1 MRTALAPVT
10 RLVWI
15 CALALLLGAAG
26 TKSLAADADL
36 KLEAQLVIG
45 TNDAKPPDSSKYK
58 PVDADVAK
66 KLKSLPLKWSN
77 YFVVS
82 SKKFSIPK
90 GEEKTE
96 KLGDCDVK
104 VKNLGQSQVVITI
117 SGKKGTIGTTTGEL
131 SKGQLFVT
139 GANETN
145 LFVVLKQV
153 D

>member
-1 MRTALAPVT
+1 M
-10 RLVWI
+10 
-15 CALALLLGAAG
+15 ALLLCAAG

-36 KLEAQLVIG
+36 KLEAQLVLG
-45 TNDAKPPDSSKYK
+45 TNDAKPPDSKYQ

-82 SKKFSIPK
+82 SKKFSVPK
-90 GEEKTE
+90 GEEKQE
-96 KLGDCDVK
+96 RLGDCDVK

-131 SKGQLFVT
+131 SKAQLFVT

>member
-1 MRTALAPVT
+1 M
-10 RLVWI
+10 
-15 CALALLLGAAG
+15 ALLLCAAG

-45 TNDAKPPDSSKYK
+45 TNDAKPADSKYK

-82 SKKFSIPK
+82 SKKFSVPK
-90 GEEKTE
+90 GEEKQE

-131 SKGQLFVT
+131 SKAQLFVT

>member
-1 MRTALAPVT
+1 M
-10 RLVWI
+10 
-15 CALALLLGAAG
+15 ALLLCAAG

-36 KLEAQLVIG
+36 KLEAQLVLG
-45 TNDAKPPDSSKYK
+45 TNDAKPPDSKYQ
-58 PVDADVAK
+58 PVNADVAK

-82 SKKFSIPK
+82 SKKFSVPK
-90 GEEKTE
+90 GEEKQE

-131 SKGQLFVT
+131 SKAQLFVT

>member
-15 CALALLLGAAG
+15 CAMALLLCAAG

-45 TNDAKPPDSSKYK
+45 TNDAKPPDSKYQ

-82 SKKFSIPK
+82 SKKFSVPK
-90 GEEKTE
+90 GEEKQE

-117 SGKKGTIGTTTGEL
+117 SGKKGTIGTTTGAL
-131 SKGQLFVT
+131 PKGQLFVT

>member
-1 MRTALAPVT
+1 MAFL
-10 RLVWI
+10 L
-15 CALALLLGAAG
+15 CAGG

-45 TNDAKPPDSSKYK
+45 TNDAKPPDSKYQ

-82 SKKFSIPK
+82 SRKFSVPK
-90 GEEKTE
+90 GEEKQE

-131 SKGQLFVT
+131 SKAQLFVT

>member
-1 MRTALAPVT
+1 M
-10 RLVWI
+10 
-15 CALALLLGAAG
+15 ALLLCAAG

-45 TNDAKPPDSSKYK
+45 TNDAKPPDSKYQ
-58 PVDADVAK
+58 PVNADVAK

-82 SKKFSIPK
+82 SKKFSVPK
-90 GEEKTE
+90 GEEKQE

-131 SKGQLFVT
+131 SKAQLFVT

>member
-15 CALALLLGAAG
+15 CAMALLLCAAG
-26 TKSLAADADL
+26 TKSLAAGADL

-117 SGKKGTIGTTTGEL
+117 SGKKGTIGTITGEL